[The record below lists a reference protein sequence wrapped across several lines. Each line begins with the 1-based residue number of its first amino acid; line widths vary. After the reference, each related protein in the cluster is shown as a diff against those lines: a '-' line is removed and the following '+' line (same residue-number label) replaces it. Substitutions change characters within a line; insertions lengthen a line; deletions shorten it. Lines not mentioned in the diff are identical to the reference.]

1 LSISKPLTIDKM
13 ADAPSLGDFFKSKG
27 KKKIKASNLNN
38 ATTTKTEETKGPKKS
53 AEDDVWEEEQ
63 VVAATMKVEVAGKL
77 MREEVKEEEDTSAP
91 AWGNV
96 GKEKKARETSRQEE
110 INEKRFPTL
119 AKSLG
124 SSAINI
130 DDGSDAKINIATSK
144 NHFAALEGDDGSD
157 AEDTKDKRPKSIK
170 AAMISKKKG
179 EFEKVALQREVDKY
193 AKKDTKKKDKRK
205 EDGEDDDDEDEDE
218 EDEEEEAAAPVVE
231 EEGRK
236 KKAPEK
242 KKEDKEVKKPAE
254 EEEDEDKAEDL
265 KIQPD
270 LVASKDKY
278 KGRKKLSPA
287 DLPRSEMREEKENKP
302 VNQPSGKKKKF
313 VAVEETEKKIA
324 YADW

>member
-1 LSISKPLTIDKM
+1 M
-13 ADAPSLGDFFKSKG
+13 AEAAAPSLGDFFKSKG
-27 KKKIKASNLNN
+27 KKKIKASNLNKE
-38 ATTTKTEETKGPKKS
+38 TTTKTEEKKGPKKDK
-53 AEDDVWEEEQ
+53 EDDVWEEEQ

-91 AWGNV
+91 AWGSV
-96 GKEKKARETSRQEE
+96 GKEKKDPRQEA
-110 INEKRFPTL
+110 INEKRYPTL

-124 SSAINI
+124 SSSINI
-130 DDGSDAKINIATSK
+130 DDGSDAKVNIATSK
-144 NHFAALEGDDGSD
+144 NHFAALEGDEGSD
-157 AEDTKDKRPKSIK
+157 GEDTTTKRPKSIK
-170 AAMISKKKG
+170 PAMISKKKG

-193 AKKDTKKKDKRK
+193 AKKDTKKKEKKK
-205 EDGEDDDDEDEDE
+205 ESGEDDDDDDE
-218 EDEEEEAAAPVVE
+218 EDDDEEEEAPAPVVE

-242 KKEDKEVKKPAE
+242 KKEEVKKPAE